1 MGFDGLGL
9 LLVLDG
15 GDGYEG
21 GGLGGGVGGGFK
33 AVEGLGRE
41 GGGGGGEVWGESE
54 AGDGVL
60 VDEDSVHGVLVVVVR
75 EVTEV
80 SLAVFRREFNAKSP
94 NNLTLVC
101 NHDPADSGTDC
112 PD

>member
-80 SLAVFRREFNAKSP
+80 SLAVFRRERL
-94 NNLTLVC
+94 NL
-101 NHDPADSGTDC
+101 
-112 PD
+112 

>member
-41 GGGGGGEVWGESE
+41 
-54 AGDGVL
+54 
-60 VDEDSVHGVLVVVVR
+60 
-75 EVTEV
+75 
-80 SLAVFRREFNAKSP
+80 
-94 NNLTLVC
+94 
-101 NHDPADSGTDC
+101 
-112 PD
+112 